1 VGIENCTKTPNG
13 YQDGYQSGGGV
24 VVVVV
29 VVHILLHVQKT
40 A

>member
-29 VVHILLHVQKT
+29 VHILLHVQKI